1 MSCPYEYYKNGK
13 EYYPRL
19 FCNIDDTQCIYTKRC
34 DKVEKFI
41 PLDNQKE
48 CYKYNMEMQKNIP
61 SGSNFVQTYRPNK
74 KGELYLYV
82 VVNDK
87 IEKIPSKL
95 TELNQN
101 YVYLKKGINGYE
113 VSLTPFEKV
122 TTTRTYNKKKTNAYE
137 N

>member
-1 MSCPYEYYKNGK
+1 
-13 EYYPRL
+13 
-19 FCNIDDTQCIYTKRC
+19 
-34 DKVEKFI
+34 
-41 PLDNQKE
+41 
-48 CYKYNMEMQKNIP
+48 MQKNIP

-82 VVNDK
+82 VVNEK

-122 TTTRTYNKKKTNAYE
+122 ITSRTYKKKTNAYE

>member
-1 MSCPYEYYKNGK
+1 MNIIKMKKNTIPDCFAIQTITNV
-13 EYYPRL
+13 YIQNDVIRL
-19 FCNIDDTQCIYTKRC
+19 KNSYLWIIKRSVINIIWKCK
-34 DKVEKFI
+34 
-41 PLDNQKE
+41 
-48 CYKYNMEMQKNIP
+48 KNIP

-82 VVNDK
+82 VANDK

-95 TELNQN
+95 KELNQN
-101 YVYLKKGINGYE
+101 YVYLKKRIDGYE